1 MRFIPHLFTIAS
13 LLCLVTQGIAAAGNA
28 PSGEDFKLARAE
40 PMAAPLSSAEPIR
53 PPALAPMK
61 APLQCGIQ
69 VRQKRMVD
77 PNFEFY
83 TGSQNYYQA
92 SFELA
97 NQRYQGAADCYKR
110 AGDAFQNLG
119 EYKAMANARYGE
131 AGALMLLKDKVNA
144 RRLFGEAEELFRKYD
159 PYSPFLKASMDYGS
173 KLEPKLK
180 GDLKSNTLKGGVE
193 SMVLKPGMLKPMMAR
208 EAPVAKVDSNIVLK
222 NKITRLED
230 GTKIFDLKAQD
241 FFNGSRYM
249 LPEAAA
255 LDVKQGF
262 IDDTIYKAF
271 VGMDCLEF
279 GALGANYMNAKENYR
294 PFKSGDKTIVIGA
307 SDQFWSPV
315 VKIKINGKEY
325 GIAMDLPGISKN
337 SRNVLLLTDGN
348 HIAAIDPRTK
358 DTWRLNMSFASKSG
372 DFNWVKLTHPK
383 KANKKK

>member
-1 MRFIPHLFTIAS
+1 MRLISQFTFTMATLMCILLQGAAIAGDKNS
-13 LLCLVTQGIAAAGNA
+13 A
-28 PSGEDFKLARAE
+28 PDDFKLASAGS
-40 PMAAPLSSAEPIR
+40 AAPAMP
-53 PPALAPMK
+53 
-61 APLQCGIQ
+61 PLQCGVQ
-69 VRQKRMVD
+69 VRQKRLD

-97 NQRYQGAADCYKR
+97 NQRYKGAADCYKR

-131 AGALMLLKDKVNA
+131 AGALMMLKDNVNA
-144 RRLFGEAEELFRKYD
+144 HRLFGEAQELFRKYD

-180 GDLKSNTLKGGVE
+180 GDLKSNTLKGAVD
-193 SMVLKPGMLKPMMAR
+193 SDIMLKPGMLKPMMAR
-208 EAPVAKVDSNIVLK
+208 EAPLPKVDSNIVLK

-262 IDDTIYKAF
+262 VDDTIYKAF

-358 DTWRLNMSFASKSG
+358 DTWRLNMSFATKNG

>member
-1 MRFIPHLFTIAS
+1 MATLMC
-13 LLCLVTQGIAAAGNA
+13 LLLQGVAVAGNG
-28 PSGEDFKLARAE
+28 PTGQNDFKLASTGS
-40 PMAAPLSSAEPIR
+40 AAPAMP
-53 PPALAPMK
+53 
-61 APLQCGIQ
+61 PLQAGVQ
-69 VRQKRMVD
+69 VRQRRLD

-97 NQRYQGAADCYKR
+97 NQRYKGAADCYKR

-131 AGALMLLKDKVNA
+131 AGALMLLKDNVNA
-144 RRLFGEAEELFRKYD
+144 HRLFGEAQELFRKYD

-180 GDLKSNTLKGGVE
+180 GDLKSNTLKGAVD
-193 SMVLKPGMLKPMMAR
+193 SDIILKPGMLKPMMAR
-208 EAPVAKVDSNIVLK
+208 EAPKAIVDSNIVLK

-262 IDDTIYKAF
+262 VDDTIYKAF

-358 DTWRLNMSFASKSG
+358 DTWKLNMSFDKKNG
-372 DFNWVKLTHPK
+372 DFNWVKLSHPK